1 MAEKPTFVQ
10 TVPLPSGRKLKI
22 RYFRSGWLRLEPDG
36 GPYDLRSAYL
46 SGKDTLVTLVPRTMG
61 VPQRSASGAME
72 KEEMLEIMAWAKP
85 TMSLPISLGNGRI
98 LKIKDYQ
105 NGQLKFELNA
115 APYVIYDCFL
125 SGADSDHVFT
135 LAPRAEQYPGGV
147 TT

>member
-22 RYFRSGWLRLEPDG
+22 RYFRSGWLRLEPSG

-46 SGKDTLVTLVPRTMG
+46 SGKDTLITIVPRDLG
-61 VPQRSASGAME
+61 VPKRTASGPLKKDE
-72 KEEMLEIMAWAKP
+72 LLQIMAWAKP

-98 LKIKDYQ
+98 LKVKDYQ
-105 NGQLKFELNA
+105 NGQMKFELNV

-125 SGADSDHVFT
+125 SGADKDHVIT
-135 LAPRAEQYPGGV
+135 IGPRTEQYPGGQE
-147 TT
+147 